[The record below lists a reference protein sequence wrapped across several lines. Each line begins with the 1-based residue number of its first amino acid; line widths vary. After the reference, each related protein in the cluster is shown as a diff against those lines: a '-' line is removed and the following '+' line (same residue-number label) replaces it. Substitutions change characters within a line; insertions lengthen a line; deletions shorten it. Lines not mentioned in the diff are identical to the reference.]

1 MSSTRAKI
9 LLLAGTGEAKKLANA
24 LAKRESIDVIASI
37 HGDARLPRDLDVPTR
52 IGGFEDQQELAA
64 FLKDHA
70 ISGVID
76 ATHPFAFEI
85 SQQANGLCHEL
96 DISMCRLER
105 AEWTPR
111 DGDHWICIDDETEAV
126 HHLAN
131 CEKVMTFTG
140 RHSIGKF
147 SNIENIY
154 IFNRILHDVSEDFPL
169 PNGEHVFGKPP
180 FSVQGE
186 VDLFRRLEIDAIILR
201 NVGGEN
207 GFSKVEAARQLGLKV
222 IMINR
227 PVSSLPKPIRRI
239 EDALEWVDNHFG

>member
-9 LLLAGTGEAKKLANA
+9 LLLAGTGEAKTLASL

-52 IGGFEDQQELAA
+52 IGGFEDQQEFAA
-64 FLKDHA
+64 FLKDQA
-70 ISGVID
+70 LSGVID
-76 ATHPFAFEI
+76 ATHPFAVEV
-85 SQQANGLCHEL
+85 SQQANELCREL
-96 DISMCRLER
+96 DMPLCRLER
-105 AEWTPR
+105 RDWRPQ
-111 DGDHWICIDDETEAV
+111 DGDHWITIDDETEAA
-126 HHLAN
+126 HHLAH
-131 CEKVMTFTG
+131 CQKVMAFTG

-154 IFNRILHDVSEDFPL
+154 IFNRILHNELVDFPL
-169 PNGEHVFGKPP
+169 PHGEHVFGKPP
-180 FSVQGE
+180 FSVLDE

-227 PVSSLPKPIRRI
+227 PFSSLPKPIRRI

>member
-9 LLLAGTGEAKKLANA
+9 LLLAGTGEAKTLASL
-24 LAKRESIDVIASI
+24 LAKRESINVIASI

-76 ATHPFAFEI
+76 ATHPFAVEV
-85 SQQANGLCHEL
+85 SQLAHDLCREL
-96 DISMCRLER
+96 DIPLCRLER
-105 AEWTPR
+105 REWRPQ
-111 DGDHWICIDDETEAV
+111 DGDHWIRINDETEAAQ
-126 HHLAN
+126 HLSN
-131 CEKVMTFTG
+131 CQKVMTFTG

-147 SNIENIY
+147 SNFENIY
-154 IFNRILHDVSEDFPL
+154 VFNRILHDVNEGFPL
-169 PNGEHVFGKPP
+169 PHGEHVFGKPP
-180 FSVQGE
+180 FSVQDE
-186 VDLFRRLEIDAIILR
+186 VDLFRRLEVDAIILR

-227 PVSSLPKPIRRI
+227 PISSLPKPIRLI